1 MNKNKTT
8 LGIHLEILERSL
20 QEVYDAQTEILTIET
35 LKRNLRQQ
43 LGKQFFFNIYFFE
56 QWDQPLDILD

>member
-20 QEVYDAQTEILTIET
+20 QEVYDAKTEILTIET
-35 LKRNLRQQ
+35 LKRNLRQH
-43 LGKQFFFNIYFFE
+43 LGKHFFFNIYFFE
-56 QWDQPLDILD
+56 Q

>member
-56 QWDQPLDILD
+56 Q